1 MDIPK
6 VRNFVGLNIISV
18 IAALTLNFLAVSLPL
33 NNKTTGEL
41 SDAYPNYFVPAGFT
55 FSIWGI
61 IYLLLIAFMFYQA
74 YQFLKKDLDTVEN
87 ILAIG
92 PWFLISGLANAGW
105 IIAWHY
111 EIIALS
117 LIIMLVLL
125 YSLIKIYL
133 TLNDRRPHTS
143 MDNFLILLPFSV
155 YLGWISVATIANV
168 TTLLVSTGWQGGGI
182 SPHYW
187 AISMISIATILGI
200 LMIFRKQDIAFTL
213 VIIWALYGIYS
224 KQVVISADEPQSVAM
239 VARYAFTLLSIY
251 SILSIIGKK
260 SYFFSVK
267 NKQLLA

>member
-6 VRNFVGLNIISV
+6 VRNYVGLNIISV
-18 IAALTLNFLAVSLPL
+18 VVALTLNFLAVSLPL

-61 IYLLLIAFMFYQA
+61 IYLLLIAFMLYQA
-74 YQFLKKDLDTVEN
+74 YQFFKKDLDTVEN

-111 EIIALS
+111 EIIVLS
-117 LIIMLVLL
+117 LMIMLVLL
-125 YSLIKIYL
+125 YSLIRIYL
-133 TLNDRRPHTS
+133 TLHAGRPHTS
-143 MDNFLILLPFSV
+143 VDNFLILLPFSV

-182 SPHYW
+182 ATHYW
-187 AISMISIATILGI
+187 AIILIVIATTLGI
-200 LMIFRKQDIAFTL
+200 LMIFRKQDIAFAL

-224 KQVVISADEPQSVAM
+224 KQVATLGDESQSVAI

-251 SILSIIGKK
+251 SILSLIGKK